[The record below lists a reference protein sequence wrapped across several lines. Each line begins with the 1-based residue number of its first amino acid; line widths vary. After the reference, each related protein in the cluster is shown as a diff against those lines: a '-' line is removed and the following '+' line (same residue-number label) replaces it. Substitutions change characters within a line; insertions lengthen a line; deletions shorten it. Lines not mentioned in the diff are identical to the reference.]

1 MIAVLSGVGD
11 FHAIRVSQELE
22 ARGHSA
28 LIVDTQQFGSGATI
42 HYPIDGGA
50 EIRRADGATLA
61 MDEVRAVWNRRPLP
75 AIIDDAVSDPDDRRF
90 CRQEWAQTLDGLL
103 MNLEARFVNSVHAEF
118 GAVKPRQLRVARD
131 AGLNVPDTL
140 ITSDPDQVGGFLD
153 KHGGHVIHKAITAP
167 RHRLLE
173 TRMWAETDSEALE
186 DLPLAPTMFQEAVD
200 GPSDVRATVA
210 GERILAA
217 RIQSSEGRFGVD
229 SRLDLDVPCV
239 PHELPARVANP
250 LLEMMSALGLVYGTI
265 DLKITDEGE
274 YFFFEV
280 NPQGQFLYIE
290 ILTGLPIT
298 SAVADLLA
306 A

>member
-1 MIAVLSGVGD
+1 
-11 FHAIRVSQELE
+11 
-22 ARGHSA
+22 
-28 LIVDTQQFGSGATI
+28 
-42 HYPIDGGA
+42 
-50 EIRRADGATLA
+50 
-61 MDEVRAVWNRRPLP
+61 
-75 AIIDDAVSDPDDRRF
+75 
-90 CRQEWAQTLDGLL
+90 
-103 MNLEARFVNSVHAEF
+103 
-118 GAVKPRQLRVARD
+118 
-131 AGLNVPDTL
+131 
-140 ITSDPDQVGGFLD
+140 
-153 KHGGHVIHKAITAP
+153 
-167 RHRLLE
+167 
-173 TRMWAETDSEALE
+173 MWAETDSEALE